1 MTSLLKCPHCLCT
14 LDEVDLISVGLS
26 GTLKPQRLSTAGQCP
41 ECLANLSANW
51 TLEDIEAGIPSYV
64 VEGEIEP

>member
-1 MTSLLKCPHCLCT
+1 MPTLLECPHCRCK
-14 LDEVDLISVGLS
+14 LDEVDLISTGLS

-41 ECLANLSANW
+41 ECLADLSANW

-64 VEGEIEP
+64 VEEEIEP